1 MPVAANIS
9 LLTDNLTQI
18 HVLSSPSVPV
28 DSSDAVEDYGSYIAL
43 SDFLDAQLF
52 RAITSRPSALGVHNR
67 ATFTLKL
74 SLYRVLREGGLVGP
88 QGPKGDQG
96 AAGSDGTGVVRITRA
111 AYDALAVKDANTL
124 YAVIG

>member
-1 MPVAANIS
+1 MLASDVQS
-9 LLTDNLTQI
+9 LKHFTLGIGGNYIFLATGGT
-18 HVLSSPSVPV
+18 SVNF
-28 DSSDAVEDYGSYIAL
+28 D
-43 SDFLDAQLF
+43 
-52 RAITSRPSALGVHNR
+52 
-67 ATFTLKL
+67 LKL